1 MRPIHLSL
9 ALIALAFS
17 ACSSRQPQLLAVS
30 PTPAG
35 VIGKVPTANSPVG
48 IWSGSDGEQ
57 KITLKFAEG
66 GKLIFTS
73 AAGAEAGTWIKAGSG
88 IIKLATGEYRGQ
100 LTMLDSRSASLTME
114 GTTIEVSRQ

>member
-35 VIGKVPTANSPVG
+35 VIGKAPTANSPLG
-48 IWSGSDGEQ
+48 TWSGSDGEQ
-57 KITLKFAEG
+57 KITLKFGEG
-66 GKLIFTS
+66 GKLLFTS
-73 AAGAEAGTWIKAGSG
+73 AAGVEAGTWIKAGSG
-88 IIKLATGEYRGQ
+88 IIKLVTGEYRGQ
-100 LTMLDSRSASLTME
+100 LTMLDYRSASLTME